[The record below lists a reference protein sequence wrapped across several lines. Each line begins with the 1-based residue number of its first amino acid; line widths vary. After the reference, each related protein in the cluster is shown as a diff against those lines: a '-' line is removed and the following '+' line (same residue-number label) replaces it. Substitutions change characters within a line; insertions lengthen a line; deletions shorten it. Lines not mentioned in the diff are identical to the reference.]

1 MRKKLRVVDRA
12 RNYMRVQ
19 VVPVVIAVAQM
30 LFEKVLKSVLW
41 VGNGLDIVKPLHM
54 TSHGT
59 TPNLHEGGPYGPVV
73 REKPGLE
80 HLELANQG
88 DAFERNPVVAERT
101 VNLPNVTVHARFFLS
116 FFPTCWLEVP
126 KDNHAL
132 AAFIKQA
139 SSRPSATG
147 SEVAFVAKAD
157 RLHLQAQAEDFQKP
171 TGNPHIGAVGC
182 AFENEPYLRRISRSV
197 RPKRRN
203 HWPSFCWRRPIV
215 KRELS
220 VPELDLRWDG
230 PWVFTPEKMR
240 EAFPTKMLVK
250 LFQASAEQLAAIDR
264 ILDQGKAENGNAQSR
279 NAEPSTEAHTAPNPR
294 AEREAATRAT
304 GRQQCHGA
312 PHA

>member
-1 MRKKLRVVDRA
+1 MLLVERRRLSWLCTQRCSTDLAPLKEPVRTRATSWLVSLEIDAGALGCEASEGPRMRKKLRVVDGA

-59 TPNLHEGGPYGPVV
+59 TPNLHEGGLYGPVV

-101 VNLPNVTVHARFFLS
+101 VNLPNITVHARFFLS

-132 AAFIKQA
+132 AAFI
-139 SSRPSATG
+139 
-147 SEVAFVAKAD
+147 
-157 RLHLQAQAEDFQKP
+157 
-171 TGNPHIGAVGC
+171 
-182 AFENEPYLRRISRSV
+182 
-197 RPKRRN
+197 
-203 HWPSFCWRRPIV
+203 
-215 KRELS
+215 
-220 VPELDLRWDG
+220 
-230 PWVFTPEKMR
+230 
-240 EAFPTKMLVK
+240 
-250 LFQASAEQLAAIDR
+250 
-264 ILDQGKAENGNAQSR
+264 
-279 NAEPSTEAHTAPNPR
+279 
-294 AEREAATRAT
+294 
-304 GRQQCHGA
+304 
-312 PHA
+312 